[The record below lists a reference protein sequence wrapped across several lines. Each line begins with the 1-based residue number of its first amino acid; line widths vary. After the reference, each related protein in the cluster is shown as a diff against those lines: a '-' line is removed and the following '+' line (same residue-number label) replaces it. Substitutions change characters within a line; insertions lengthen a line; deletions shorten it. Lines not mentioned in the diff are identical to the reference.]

1 MTPTTRRTR
10 LVMLLVAALVAVAS
24 AWAEPPRERK
34 GAVPFKML
42 LSNHMVVRAKINGRG
57 PFRLIF
63 DLGAPITLLS
73 NQAAVESG
81 TVEADAPR
89 LFLFGMRGEA
99 RIETLEL
106 GELTA
111 RDVPAVVFD
120 HPVLKALSDA
130 IGGRLDGIVGFTFFA
145 RYRTTIDYQ
154 AETMTFEPVDFKIRD
169 LIGDLRNQLEGPK
182 VARERVLAPGGLWG
196 LSVGEPAGGLDAK
209 GVPVTSVL
217 PDAPAAV
224 AGLKVGD
231 VLTTLDGR
239 WTASVADTYAAAA
252 AVPSGRAVPVVVL
265 RDGKERTLTVT
276 PGEGF

>member
-1 MTPTTRRTR
+1 MSPSTRRTL
-10 LVMLLVAALVAVAS
+10 LVMLLMAAPMAVAP
-24 AWAEPPRERK
+24 AWAEPPRETK
-34 GAVPFKML
+34 GAVPFTML
-42 LSNHMVVRAKINGRG
+42 LSNHMVVRAKINGKG

-81 TVEADAPR
+81 TVQADAPR
-89 LFLFGMRGEA
+89 LFVFGMRGEA

-106 GELTA
+106 GDLTA
-111 RDVPAVVFD
+111 RDVPAFVFD

-169 LIGDLRNQLEGPK
+169 LIGDLQNRLEGPK
-182 VARERVLAPGGLWG
+182 VARERMLAPGGLWG

-217 PDAPAAV
+217 PDAPAAA

-231 VLTTLDGR
+231 VLTTLNGR
-239 WTASVADTYAAAA
+239 WTASVADRY
-252 AVPSGRAVPVVVL
+252 
-265 RDGKERTLTVT
+265 D
-276 PGEGF
+276 EGDSRQRPWSSVGVFSH